1 MKKITALLL
10 VCATAL
16 FCVPALAACGDKN
29 DGADGTPAADYTV
42 TESEWEEAV
51 SLKWKNLTFT
61 VDMEGHR
68 GDEIID
74 SWLTLQMLEN
84 GSIHQTTDST
94 GWGEWYFIVNND
106 NTVSSYEHYTNTGD
120 TWQYDPDSY
129 TDLGSYVSGRYGDD
143 VGYSDYIIPMY
154 AAYSSSYIY
163 DEANHC
169 YTCTM
174 PVEGMFGPTQVDCKI
189 EIGFK
194 DKKLTKIVIS
204 GETEEQAAVITITF
218 YDYGTTVITPPEH
231 AFNRDKWEHDET
243 EHWHPCI
250 AEGCQDKYG
259 QESHTYVNGKCK
271 CGLEQSAD

>member
-29 DGADGTPAADYTV
+29 DGADGTPVAEYTV

-61 VDMEGHR
+61 VDMDGHMD
-68 GDEIID
+68 DEIID

-94 GWGEWYFIVNND
+94 GWGEWYFIVNGD
-106 NTVSSYEHYTNTGD
+106 NTVSSYHPYTNEEKP
-120 TWQYDPDSY
+120 WWEYVPDSY
-129 TDLGSYVSGRYGDD
+129 TDLNSYVTGRYGDD
-143 VGYSDYIIPMY
+143 VGYSDYIIPTY
-154 AAYSSSYIY
+154 GAYNSSFTY
-163 DEANHC
+163 DEKNHC
-169 YTCTM
+169 YSCTT
-174 PVEGMFGPTQVDCKI
+174 PVEGMFGPVEVDSKI
-189 EIGFK
+189 DVSFE

-204 GETEEQAAVITITF
+204 GETEGKAAVITITF

-231 AFNRDKWEHDET
+231 AFNRDEWEHDET

-250 AEGCQDKYG
+250 AEGCQEKYG
-259 QESHTYVNGKCK
+259 QGSHSFVNGKCE
-271 CGLEQSAD
+271 CGLEQ